1 MPNPHFDV
9 RVISRGLGKSA
20 VASASYRS
28 GTRLAAQPGL
38 RSVVASASYR
48 SGEQLRDE
56 RAGKTFDYTRKEDV
70 IYKDI
75 LAPED
80 APDWTRDRQVLWNR
94 VEAVEKRKDAQLARD
109 IIAAL
114 PRELDRDQQ
123 IALLREFVEAHFV
136 AKGMIADVAIHD
148 KLASDGGTNP
158 HAHIM
163 LTLRDVDAEGFGKK
177 NRDWNKLDLV
187 SHWRNAWEQV
197 TNHYLAACGRQER
210 VSLQRLEVQGIG
222 RMPERHMGVE
232 AWNLEEK
239 GVETTKGNQNRRI
252 RHRNNLRDIARDY
265 APKSGAETVDAPVPE
280 AQNLRQ
286 VSRRLD
292 TPPDEVT
299 AGIQH
304 LRQVS
309 ANLSDTTGSTT
320 AGDLDARTRHEQT
333 MREILAKTVH
343 RTLQA
348 GGELINRIKLA
359 TRAMIDKATGARRE
373 EAAGEAIL
381 DRYAH
386 LADLAESQKRTRDHE
401 R

>member
-9 RVISRGLGKSA
+9 RIISRGAGRSA

-28 GTRLAAQPGL
+28 GSRIAAPPAL

-48 SGEQLRDE
+48 SGELLRDE

-70 IYKDI
+70 LYKDI
-75 LAPED
+75 LVPDGAPT
-80 APDWTRDRQVLWNR
+80 WTHDRQALWNQ

-123 IALLREFVEAHFV
+123 IALLREFVEANFV

-163 LTLRDVDAEGFGKK
+163 LTLRDVDAAGFGKK

-197 TNHYLAACGRQER
+197 TNHYLEAFGRQER
-210 VSLQRLEVQGIG
+210 VSLQRLDVQGID
-222 RMPERHMGVE
+222 RTPERHMGVE

-265 APKSGAETVDAPVPE
+265 APEPEPATESAPVPE
-280 AQNLRQ
+280 SQNLRQ
-286 VSRRLD
+286 ISQHLE
-292 TPPDEVT
+292 TPP
-299 AGIQH
+299 AGAATRIPH
-304 LRQVS
+304 LARVS
-309 ANLSDTTGSTT
+309 ANLSDTTGSAT
-320 AGDLDARTRHEQT
+320 ADDPDARMRHEQT
-333 MREILAKTVH
+333 LRAIVATKVH

-348 GGELINRIKLA
+348 GGELINRIKMA
-359 TRAMIDKATGARRE
+359 TRAVIDKATGTRRE
-373 EAAGEAIL
+373 EAAEEAMF

-386 LADLAESQKRTRDHE
+386 LAALADSQKRIRDHE